1 MRTEVSG
8 IFDRDELREALEG
21 VTPPNSNLQVI
32 EPKKK
37 NIVLFATK
45 ESHALGDILVRHEAD
60 ELDAIYWCNL
70 KHNTLKSLV
79 DRFGIP
85 FFHIDGK
92 GISRVGPWEE
102 GTRRLR
108 GKFRL
113 GHICVW
119 GKVLLRFF

>member
-60 ELDAIYWCNL
+60 ELDANILAVISN
-70 KHNTLKSLV
+70 HNTLKSLV
-79 DRFGIP
+79 DRFDIP
-85 FFHIDGK
+85 FFHIDAK
-92 GISRVGPWEE
+92 EISRVEHEKRILEVLEKLVLTILYW
-102 GTRRLR
+102 
-108 GKFRL
+108 
-113 GHICVW
+113 
-119 GKVLLRFF
+119 KVYAYLNP